1 MAQEITQ
8 AVASQ
13 EMREAM
19 WTFTA
24 CIFLTAGLALWW
36 SIIYWNLKIRK
47 VVRGSEEMLGF
58 IREQEQLQ
66 KL

>member
-8 AVASQ
+8 VVASQ

-24 CIFLTAGLALWW
+24 CLFLTAALAVWW
-36 SIIYWNLKIRK
+36 SIIYWNVRIRK
-47 VVRGSEEMLGF
+47 VVRGSEDTLGF
-58 IREQEQLQ
+58 IKEQEQLQ